1 MPFHKYIFTPR
12 LLKEYD
18 GSRDNYEPG
27 TLEKYGDQL
36 LTALN
41 LMWSFSYYT
50 SPILVSI
57 LYRRGYFV
65 AESVGP
71 FAKVTTGLGLLVA
84 MSLCMR
90 GLGRS
95 MNTVYVRFAET
106 LENARRSSDRC
117 GAPKAALRR
126 YDFDFEQ
133 WPVDYTVKGGSRK
146 TVAQRNKNFWISSLP
161 CQIAAYPMLIEG
173 RTKLVTQC
181 NGQRNKVKTADG
193 NEIDTI
199 VVDNRNKSA
208 NGKTLVIC
216 SEGNASF
223 YEIGIMSTPLDL
235 KYSVLGWNHPGFAG
249 SSGRPYPDQDQNA
262 IDAVLQFA
270 IRELGFKPENI
281 ILYGWSIGGYSTL
294 YAASQYPEVKGVVLD
309 ATFDDVL
316 QLALPRM
323 PEQIS
328 NIVKIAVRDYVNLNN
343 TELIVRYNG
352 PVLLIRRTEDEI
364 ICSED
369 ANLGTNRGNF
379 LLISMLKYRFPNIL
393 KPEQETYAKELLSKP
408 VDFIKDVPEQYCMS
422 LLMSYLNDNGNNGT
436 SRSYPIEIGAEY
448 TTEQRN
454 SMVKFLI
461 KKYLADFKSTHCTP
475 LPEEF
480 FQTPWEVPTETDYLL
495 LFLFLLQQHLR
506 PLVHVV
512 AEDVAVRY
520 QLVRV
525 LRCVHLLVHLLLRPL
540 QILLAGGLAQHLPM
554 LGRALVVRVLP
565 DRIAPERAAEDFDRI
580 HHEPRPDLGQPAVLR
595 QDLEVPVPD
604 PVVQVGEGDHAIDE
618 RLALG
623 VVVRHAEDLHQQLL
637 DQHQVRL
644 LGEVLAER
652 EQRPRAAQ
660 TVAGQ
665 LHLAHGVNV
674 LDEKLHRRSDTR
686 IGQPHVQ
693 IALAAPLEQ
702 HHLVAVL
709 HLAHLVHHRQ
719 RLPAFHLR
727 FGPMVRHQR
736 SQVAHQVPV
745 AMVDAA
751 GTQHQHALF

>member
-161 CQIAAYPMLIEG
+161 CQIAAYVAIHTFGIRMIYPGSVRLLQSYVEPMLIEG

-480 FQTPWEVPTETDYLL
+480 FQTPWEIPTETDYV
-495 LFLFLLQQHLR
+495 F
-506 PLVHVV
+506 
-512 AEDVAVRY
+512 
-520 QLVRV
+520 
-525 LRCVHLLVHLLLRPL
+525 
-540 QILLAGGLAQHLPM
+540 
-554 LGRALVVRVLP
+554 
-565 DRIAPERAAEDFDRI
+565 
-580 HHEPRPDLGQPAVLR
+580 
-595 QDLEVPVPD
+595 
-604 PVVQVGEGDHAIDE
+604 
-618 RLALG
+618 
-623 VVVRHAEDLHQQLL
+623 
-637 DQHQVRL
+637 
-644 LGEVLAER
+644 
-652 EQRPRAAQ
+652 
-660 TVAGQ
+660 T
-665 LHLAHGVNV
+665 
-674 LDEKLHRRSDTR
+674 
-686 IGQPHVQ
+686 
-693 IALAAPLEQ
+693 
-702 HHLVAVL
+702 
-709 HLAHLVHHRQ
+709 
-719 RLPAFHLR
+719 
-727 FGPMVRHQR
+727 
-736 SQVAHQVPV
+736 
-745 AMVDAA
+745 
-751 GTQHQHALF
+751 

>member
-36 LTALN
+36 LAALN

-65 AESVGP
+65 AESVGT
-71 FAKVTTGLGLLVA
+71 FAKVTTGIGLLVA
-84 MSLCMR
+84 VSLCMR

-95 MNTVYVRFAET
+95 MNMVYVRFAET
-106 LENARRSSDRC
+106 LENARRNSDRC
-117 GAPKAALRR
+117 GEPKAALRR
-126 YDFDFEQ
+126 YDFDFQQ
-133 WPVDYTVKGGSRK
+133 WPIDYAVKAGSRK
-146 TVAQRNKNFWISSLP
+146 PTAQRNKNFWISSLP
-161 CQIAAYPMLIEG
+161 CQIAAYVAIHTFGIRMIYPGSVRLLQSYVEPMLIEG

-249 SSGRPYPDQDQNA
+249 SSGRPYPDQDQHA
-262 IDAVLQFA
+262 IDAVMQFA
-270 IRELGFKPENI
+270 IRELGFLPENI

-294 YAASQYPEVKGVVLD
+294 YAASQYPEVKGVILD

-323 PEQIS
+323 PERIS
-328 NIVKIAVRDYVNLNN
+328 NIVKIAIRDYVNLNN

-369 ANLGTNRGNF
+369 ANLGTNRGNY
-379 LLISMLKYRFPNIL
+379 LLVSMLKYRFPNIF
-393 KPEQETYAKELLSKP
+393 KQEQETLARELLTKP
-408 VDFIKDVPEQYCMS
+408 VDFIKNGVFRGHQTTDVFEWMKEINVYPVPRIITVPEQYCTS
-422 LLMSYLNDNGNNGT
+422 LLMSYLSDNGNNGT
-436 SRSYPIEIGAEY
+436 SRSYPLEIGADY

-454 SMVKFLI
+454 SMVTFLI
-461 KKYLADFKSTHCTP
+461 KKYLVDFKSTHCTP

-480 FQTPWEVPTETDYLL
+480 FQTPWEIPSETDYV
-495 LFLFLLQQHLR
+495 F
-506 PLVHVV
+506 
-512 AEDVAVRY
+512 
-520 QLVRV
+520 
-525 LRCVHLLVHLLLRPL
+525 
-540 QILLAGGLAQHLPM
+540 
-554 LGRALVVRVLP
+554 
-565 DRIAPERAAEDFDRI
+565 
-580 HHEPRPDLGQPAVLR
+580 
-595 QDLEVPVPD
+595 
-604 PVVQVGEGDHAIDE
+604 
-618 RLALG
+618 
-623 VVVRHAEDLHQQLL
+623 
-637 DQHQVRL
+637 
-644 LGEVLAER
+644 
-652 EQRPRAAQ
+652 
-660 TVAGQ
+660 T
-665 LHLAHGVNV
+665 
-674 LDEKLHRRSDTR
+674 
-686 IGQPHVQ
+686 
-693 IALAAPLEQ
+693 
-702 HHLVAVL
+702 
-709 HLAHLVHHRQ
+709 
-719 RLPAFHLR
+719 
-727 FGPMVRHQR
+727 
-736 SQVAHQVPV
+736 
-745 AMVDAA
+745 
-751 GTQHQHALF
+751 

>member
-36 LTALN
+36 LAALN

-65 AESVGP
+65 AESVGT
-71 FAKVTTGLGLLVA
+71 FAKVTTGIGLLVA
-84 MSLCMR
+84 VSLCMR

-95 MNTVYVRFAET
+95 MNMVYVRFAET
-106 LENARRSSDRC
+106 LENARRNSDRC
-117 GAPKAALRR
+117 GEPKAALRR
-126 YDFDFEQ
+126 YDFDFQQ
-133 WPVDYTVKGGSRK
+133 WPIDYAVKAGRYGKNDGKVATENTPCLTFNTLYSRK
-146 TVAQRNKNFWISSLP
+146 PTAQRNKNFWISSLP
-161 CQIAAYPMLIEG
+161 CQIAAYVAIHTFGIRMIYPGSVRLLQSYVEPMLIEG

-249 SSGRPYPDQDQNA
+249 SSGRPYPDQDQHA
-262 IDAVLQFA
+262 IDAVMQFA
-270 IRELGFKPENI
+270 IRELGFLPENI

-294 YAASQYPEVKGVVLD
+294 YAASQYPEVKGVILD

-323 PEQIS
+323 PERIS
-328 NIVKIAVRDYVNLNN
+328 NIVKIAIRDYVNLNN

-369 ANLGTNRGNF
+369 ANLGTNRGNY
-379 LLISMLKYRFPNIL
+379 LLVSMLKYRFPNIF
-393 KPEQETYAKELLSKP
+393 KQEQETLARELLTKP
-408 VDFIKDVPEQYCMS
+408 VDFIKNVPEQYCTS
-422 LLMSYLNDNGNNGT
+422 LLMSYLSDNGNNGT
-436 SRSYPIEIGAEY
+436 SRSYPLEIGADY

-454 SMVKFLI
+454 SMVTFLI
-461 KKYLADFKSTHCTP
+461 KKYLVDFKSTHCTP

-480 FQTPWEVPTETDYLL
+480 FQTPWEIPSETDYV
-495 LFLFLLQQHLR
+495 F
-506 PLVHVV
+506 
-512 AEDVAVRY
+512 
-520 QLVRV
+520 
-525 LRCVHLLVHLLLRPL
+525 
-540 QILLAGGLAQHLPM
+540 
-554 LGRALVVRVLP
+554 
-565 DRIAPERAAEDFDRI
+565 
-580 HHEPRPDLGQPAVLR
+580 
-595 QDLEVPVPD
+595 
-604 PVVQVGEGDHAIDE
+604 
-618 RLALG
+618 
-623 VVVRHAEDLHQQLL
+623 
-637 DQHQVRL
+637 
-644 LGEVLAER
+644 
-652 EQRPRAAQ
+652 
-660 TVAGQ
+660 T
-665 LHLAHGVNV
+665 
-674 LDEKLHRRSDTR
+674 
-686 IGQPHVQ
+686 
-693 IALAAPLEQ
+693 
-702 HHLVAVL
+702 
-709 HLAHLVHHRQ
+709 
-719 RLPAFHLR
+719 
-727 FGPMVRHQR
+727 
-736 SQVAHQVPV
+736 
-745 AMVDAA
+745 
-751 GTQHQHALF
+751 